1 MLELLE
7 KQPMPTTA
15 EIAILIKIIE
25 KAGLDVSAVWALID
39 AFNFG
44 VIAGKQEERGK
55 K

>member
-7 KQPMPTTA
+7 KQPMPTDA
-15 EIAILIKIIE
+15 EMAMLIKIIE

-44 VIAGKQEERGK
+44 VITGKQEERSK
-55 K
+55 